1 MKSLNSNQQL
11 KSIKAKDETDQIKS
25 IKQVIKDNKRYDL
38 QSLIDKF
45 NGFIILKNQNKKE
58 EKALIYENVN
68 KLLKER
74 QKVLNAFESKVL
86 PIRKLKT

>member
-1 MKSLNSNQQL
+1 M
-11 KSIKAKDETDQIKS
+11 
-25 IKQVIKDNKRYDL
+25 